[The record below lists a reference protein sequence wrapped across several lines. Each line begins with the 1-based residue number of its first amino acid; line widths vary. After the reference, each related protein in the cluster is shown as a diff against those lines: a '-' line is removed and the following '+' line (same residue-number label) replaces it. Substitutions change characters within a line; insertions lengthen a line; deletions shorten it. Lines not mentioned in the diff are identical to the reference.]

1 MDDESLV
8 RLFERTEVPPDGFHH
23 RDHVRV
29 AWWYLRQHPLPD
41 ALARFGA
48 NLRRFALAQGKPDL
62 FHETITTAYLLLIN
76 ERLDAEHRGLAWEE
90 FAARNGDLM
99 TWKPSILARYY
110 REETLA
116 SPKAKRTFVMPDRL
130 QTADAINERAKSG
143 KD

>member
-1 MDDESLV
+1 MR
-8 RLFERTEVPPDGFHH
+8 RLRWSTAAPA
-23 RDHVRV
+23 V
-29 AWWYLRQHPLPD
+29 AVN
-41 ALARFGA
+41 F
-48 NLRRFALAQGKPDL
+48 F
-62 FHETITTAYLLLIN
+62 N
-76 ERLDAEHRGLAWEE
+76 ERLDADARELAWPA
-90 FAARNGDLM
+90 FAERNADLM